1 MKLKTLKLFLVL
13 CLFNSALFSQ
23 IIISSE
29 VGNIISTCSQ
39 PIPVS
44 ICIENESSYPIEN
57 ELIKIKMDEGLE
69 YISGSLLSSKVKE
82 NSTTGNLN
90 FSLEKLDV
98 CQKHCFS
105 FYIKYNCN
113 DYTGERKISSSIT
126 ILNKEYET
134 SCYTFAFSSSVGINN
149 IQLEY
154 DEKTNTFYR
163 IMQISNDGAVK
174 IPEFKINT
182 LGNDYITVIN
192 SDKGT
197 LSDAGNSLFFD
208 SGDISGIGN
217 RDINFD
223 PGEFINVKQVIKLD
237 ECVDNV
243 QFLFNVTIYCK
254 DQICTHQIKVI
265 QDIRINFGTPQLE
278 NELYNK
284 VKSNLCDTIY
294 YYGKVFLKNNSIN
307 STISNAYNLD
317 FNFGFL
323 NQIASNL
330 PSYYLNDNCIVLHDI
345 YIGNQRIKLI
355 KNNQFYKFAFSQFT
369 SDPDGIS
376 GLSDLDSDGQFDDIK
391 TSDTLFYRIT
401 STIDQTCLNTNCNE
415 NYIFPLHYFDAD
427 YKYEN
432 FCKEPF
438 IYDATKK
445 PVLYR
450 DNTVISIPRFQ
461 LYAYSSLSNLHS
473 RSIRKDTLIANIANF
488 NRSDMTKICPNA
500 LFELIITLPKI
511 IQRNSNEPI
520 YSKYGT
526 VTNSKDSGNIIR
538 FTLQGNDSV
547 FIPVNILCFP
557 NETKRYVNDSTACT
571 MCVTYTSPIY
581 YIYTKAKFKCESSC
595 GNWIPLNC
603 ESAQRVE
610 TICDSSRL
618 TTIEGLNGSLQYGM
632 IELKR
637 LSLGHTDSTMQIVS
651 DPKKENLNTAAVSE
665 LDTIELS
672 IPLYSLCNLEKIK
685 NLNLTINAFY
695 LKQNSV
701 TPVYYYFPFKFI
713 DQKIYYYKNASSP
726 VFNKNV
732 ALNQTNDIMVPN
744 GESYK
749 EYQFSRDDIMNNT
762 PFSSLEANE
771 LDSIV
776 VKIYAVIQK
785 TNSNLFS
792 GLDIGFR
799 FFLNYSQGNCFFKKL
814 NYKSITFISGVI
826 YIGGLAMPN
835 MKSNKAILEPQSLV
849 TFPTYI
855 SNSFMYSYPINI
867 SDYYPNEYRVPS
879 MYNSIKYTLPD
890 YIQAK
895 DTSILESV
903 TFNRFAQNTLS
914 YKKTN
919 NNSNNI
925 LEVSDVLK
933 NIDYLIAFY
942 FLKSY
947 VQFQCYTDVLDS
959 IVAFNRILSYAN
971 KPSSDQRDSMIRSS
985 LVYKLPGLQLLP
997 LQRKIYHF
1005 NDSISQWNFE
1015 VSSPLMSN
1023 SSQILSNY
1031 YKFYNT
1037 WIYVE
1042 NLSGLNVPKEL
1053 QSIDPIGQIKIYSPI
1068 QVTGRNA
1075 WFYQIDSLQGR
1086 YRFSLSSLIKNCQP
1100 DSLKIII
1107 GNSCTGYPKSLD
1119 SIPKSCVINAPKTTL
1134 YIDPKEAILRIEK
1147 LNNEK
1152 EIYFTKCDTFSQTIK
1167 ISNLGFGHAANIRIN
1182 FNIPVGVN
1190 LNLCELRFPFG
1201 ITASKKIPIQYDP
1214 VNANY
1219 YTEVPNSEFGKNF
1232 AGIFTEDSS
1241 RFELKLSYKVDCS
1254 LENGSVVNAMIVY
1267 NNMCGSQ
1274 SISANF
1280 ESPKLFF
1287 TKSIPQKE
1295 YDLNFEIEKSN
1306 SCVDSFKL
1314 LINLNKLSNDLRSGD
1329 RFVITFD
1336 RILFANDILN
1346 IKGSNFKLQAP
1357 IHKIYEDTELLI
1369 FELKDNLQKGE
1380 QATLE
1385 LSLKA
1390 LCNSNCFETDLKFSI
1405 ESLYEIECSSA
1416 PTGKCEKYVT
1426 VQDWEFNDLAVY
1438 PKIEFKNINIKYTS
1452 LSNQSQFINLD
1463 VTLANY
1469 SKVNLNQLIQISVF
1483 HDSNLNGALDNGDQ
1497 KLQKLSKSLYFKS
1510 DSSSNFIDSFSVS
1523 FLNSCPLIF
1532 LLSREENPCLCFSDT
1547 LYYINATKPI
1557 TISDYKIC
1565 EHDSLVIQYSK
1576 PDISGVKI
1584 DWMPSPF
1591 ISIISDSSLLFYNSD
1606 TLTTNKEIICLKY
1619 KYGISDQCALTDS
1632 IQIEIQGLRPKL
1644 NILSPLKCYGDDNAE
1659 IELTDLFA
1667 NFPLK
1672 IDWTQKPSEHNPIL
1686 KNLTAGWYHV
1696 LVSNALGCTI
1706 KDSILIDSVPELK
1719 MQTEILTNF
1728 NNYNVSCFGSND
1740 AKIKID
1746 YSGNQGKLSYRVNG
1760 KLASP
1765 PFNNFSAGR
1774 FILEIMDENNCLT
1787 VDTVFITEPP
1797 RLNMQFDKINPSCID
1812 ENSGEIISHV
1822 NGGVAPYKYYWNDGN
1837 QYSLRKKISAGI
1849 YILKLEDANKCL
1861 LVDTILLEEMKK
1873 GNLQVLPK
1881 DTVIN
1886 YGNSIRLNFNFD
1898 QIIKKFIWTPSDY
1911 LSCIQCLNPLS
1922 APKDEINYILYLTDS
1937 DECEYRDTVHISL
1950 IYNPKIFIPN
1960 TFSPNGDGL
1969 NDFLEIF
1976 GFEQIQEIEELTIYS
1991 RWGEQIYSI
2000 KSRTNLISNQ
2010 SWDGR
2015 FQNEFVNPGVFVYH
2029 LALTAK
2035 DGKRYELNGDITV
2048 LR

>member
-1 MKLKTLKLFLVL
+1 MKLKTLKPFLVL
-13 CLFNSALFSQ
+13 CLFKSTLFSQ
-23 IIISSE
+23 ILISSE
-29 VGNIISTCSQ
+29 VGNIISTCSHA
-39 PIPVS
+39 IPVT
-44 ICIENESSYPIEN
+44 ICIENESLYPIEN
-57 ELIKIKMDEGLE
+57 ELIKVSMDDGLE
-69 YISGSLLSSKVKE
+69 YISGSLLSTKVKE
-82 NSTTGNLN
+82 NSITGNTS
-90 FSLEKLDV
+90 FTLEKLDV
-98 CQKHCFS
+98 CQKHCFT

-113 DYTGERKISSSIT
+113 DYTGERKITTLIT
-126 ILNKEYET
+126 ISNKVYET
-134 SCYTFAFSSSVGINN
+134 SCYTFAFSSSVTINN
-149 IQLEY
+149 IQLQY
-154 DEKTNTFYR
+154 DDKTNTFYR
-163 IMQISNDGAVK
+163 VMQISNDGAVK

-182 LGNDYITVIN
+182 IGNDYITVVN

-208 SGDISGIGN
+208 IGDIAEIGN
-217 RDINFD
+217 RDTNFD

-243 QFLFNVTIYCK
+243 QFLFNATIYCK
-254 DQICTHQIKVI
+254 DQICTHQTKVV
-265 QDIRINFGTPQLE
+265 QDIKINFGTPELE
-278 NELYNK
+278 NILYDK

-294 YYGKVFLKNNSIN
+294 FYGKVFLNNKSLN
-307 STISNAYNLD
+307 NTVSNAYNLD

-330 PSYYLNDNCIVLHDI
+330 PSYYLNDNCMVLHDI
-345 YIGNQRIKLI
+345 YIGNQKIKLNKI
-355 KNNQFYKFAFSQFT
+355 NQFYRFAFSQFT
-369 SDPDGIS
+369 IDPDGVS
-376 GLSDLDSDGQFDDIK
+376 GLSDLDFDGQFDDIK

-415 NYIFPLHYFDAD
+415 NYIFPLHYFDAN

-685 NLNLTINAFY
+685 NFNFTINAFY
-695 LKQNSV
+695 VVQNSSNTV
-701 TPVYYYFPFKFI
+701 SHYFPFKFI
-713 DQKIYYYKNASSP
+713 DQKIYYYKNAASP
-726 VFNKNV
+726 VYNKTV
-732 ALNQTNDIMVPN
+732 TLNQTNDIKVQL
-744 GESYK
+744 GESFK
-749 EYQFSRDDIMNNT
+749 EYQFSRNDIMNNT
-762 PFSSLEANE
+762 PFSNLEANE

-776 VKIYAVIQK
+776 IKIYAVIQK
-785 TNSNLFS
+785 TNLDLLSSYDLGFKFS
-792 GLDIGFR
+792 
-799 FFLNYSQGNCFFKKL
+799 LNYGQGKCMYKIL
-814 NYKSITFISGVI
+814 NSKSITFTTGVI
-826 YIGGLAMPN
+826 RKAGFWISS
-835 MKSNKAILEPQSLV
+835 MKWNKSTLEPLSLD

-855 SNSFMYSYPINI
+855 LNSFLYTFPSYTY
-867 SDYYPNEYRVPS
+867 DYYPNEYRVLS
-879 MYNSIKYTLPD
+879 KYHSIKYTLPD

-895 DTSILESV
+895 DSSILESE
-903 TFNRFAQNTLS
+903 TYKQNSQSLLS

-919 NNSNNI
+919 NNLNNI
-925 LEVSDVLK
+925 LEIPDVLN
-933 NIDYLIAFY
+933 NIDYLIAY
-942 FLKSY
+942 YKLKSY
-947 VQFQCYTDVLDS
+947 FQIQCYTDVLDS
-959 IVAFNRILSYAN
+959 IVAYDRIISYAN

-1053 QSIDPIGQIKIYSPI
+1053 QSIDPIGQIKIYNPI
-1068 QVTGRNA
+1068 PVTGKNA

-1100 DSLKIII
+1100 DSLRIIV
-1107 GNSCTGYPKSLD
+1107 GNSCNGYPKSLD
-1119 SIPKSCVINAPKTTL
+1119 SIPKTCVTNAPNTTL

-1147 LNNEK
+1147 LEEKK
-1152 EIYFTKCDTFSQTIK
+1152 EIHFVKCDTFSQTIK
-1167 ISNLGFGHAANIRIN
+1167 INNLGFGHAANIRVN
-1182 FNIPVGVN
+1182 FNLPVGVN
-1190 LNLCELRFPFG
+1190 LNFCELRFPFG
-1201 ITASKKIPIQYDP
+1201 STISKKVPIQYDP
-1214 VNANY
+1214 VNTNY
-1219 YTEVPNSEFGKNF
+1219 YTEIPNSEFGINF

-1241 RFELKLSYKVDCS
+1241 HFELKLSYKVDCS

-1287 TKSIPQKE
+1287 TRTIPQKE
-1295 YDLNFEIEKSN
+1295 YDLKFEIEKSN
-1306 SCVDSFKL
+1306 SCEDSFKL
-1314 LINLNKLSNDLRSGD
+1314 LIDLNKLSNDLRSGD

-1336 RILFANDILN
+1336 RKLFANDILN
-1346 IKGSNFKLQAP
+1346 IKSSNFKLQPP
-1357 IHKIYEDTELLI
+1357 IHKIFDDTELLI
-1369 FELKDNLQKGE
+1369 FQIKDNLQKGE
-1380 QATLE
+1380 QA
-1385 LSLKA
+1385 SMVISMKA
-1390 LCNSNCFETDLKFSI
+1390 ICNSNCFETDLKFSI
-1405 ESLYEIECSSA
+1405 ETLNEIECISA
-1416 PTGKCEKYVT
+1416 PTGKCKKYAA
-1426 VQDWEFNDLAVY
+1426 VQDWVFNDLAIY
-1438 PKIEFKNINIKYTS
+1438 PKIEFKNINTKYTT
-1452 LSNQSQFINLD
+1452 LSNQSQLINLEA
-1463 VTLANY
+1463 TLVNN

-1483 HDSNLNGALDNGDQ
+1483 HDTNQNGSLDNGDQ
-1497 KLQKLSKSLYFKS
+1497 KLQKLSKILNFKS
-1510 DSSSNFIDSFSVS
+1510 DSISYFVDSFSVS

-1532 LLSREENPCLCFSDT
+1532 LLAREENPCLCISDT

-1557 TISDYKIC
+1557 IIRDYKIC

-1576 PDISGVKI
+1576 PNISGVKI
-1584 DWMPSPF
+1584 DWMPSPL
-1591 ISIISDSSLLFYNSD
+1591 IHIISDSSLLFYNSD
-1606 TLTTNKEIICLKY
+1606 TLTTNKEIIYLKY

-1787 VDTVFITEPP
+1787 VDTVIITEPP

-1822 NGGVAPYKYYWNDGN
+1822 NGGVAPYKYYWNDGSLD
-1837 QYSLRKKISAGI
+1837 SLRKKLTAGI
-1849 YILKLEDANKCL
+1849 FILNLEDANKCHL
-1861 LVDTILLEEMKK
+1861 IDTILLEEMKK

-1886 YGNSIRLNFNFD
+1886 YGNTIRLNFNFD
-1898 QIIKKFIWTPSDY
+1898 QNIKKFIWTPSTY
-1911 LSCIQCLNPLS
+1911 LSCTQCLNPLS
-1922 APKDEINYILYLTDS
+1922 TPKDEINYILSLIDS
-1937 DECEYRDTVHISL
+1937 DGCEYRDTIHIAL
-1950 IYNPKIFIPN
+1950 IYNPKIYIPN

-1969 NDFLEIF
+1969 NDYLEIF
-1976 GFEQIQEIEELTIYS
+1976 GLDQIQEIEELTIYS

-2000 KSRTNLISNQ
+2000 KSNKNFISNQ
-2010 SWDGR
+2010 FWDGR
-2015 FQNEFVNPGVFVYH
+2015 FQNELVNPGVFVYH
-2029 LALTAK
+2029 LALIAK